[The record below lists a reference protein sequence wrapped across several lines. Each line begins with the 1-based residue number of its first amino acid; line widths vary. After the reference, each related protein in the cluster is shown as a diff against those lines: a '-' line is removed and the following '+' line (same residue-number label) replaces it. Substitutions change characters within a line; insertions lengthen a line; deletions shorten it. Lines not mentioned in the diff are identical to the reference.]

1 MVENGLE
8 VGLNEFKR
16 MKSLD
21 RDTLMYNNLNHI
33 RKNMSD
39 YKLHKKV
46 QYVWLVCLTAFVGM
60 KQFLLGA

>member
-1 MVENGLE
+1 MVDNGLE